1 MLIRAV
7 SRSRVDQR
15 GFTLA
20 ELLVAVAMIGL
31 VMAGLLT
38 LLTTGSV
45 SYLTGTNQV
54 ATQSA
59 LRLTLERMTR
69 EIREAG
75 YNTTGLPLC
84 TPPPVPAP
92 CMDSIINATATSF
105 TIQNDWNGNG
115 LIQPAIVVPVAFA
128 FGNVQRGE
136 QTTYSIAGSTL
147 QRQESGVDAAAQT
160 LVTNVAQASLGGAA
174 QPFFQYLD
182 ADGNVLP
189 TPIANPS
196 LNQSN
201 IRAVVV
207 NFQAGVQGLTP
218 QSWQAGAI
226 QVTMSDR
233 IRLRNR

>member
-1 MLIRAV
+1 MLIRTM
-7 SRSRVDQR
+7 SRSREDQR

-20 ELLVAVAMIGL
+20 ELLVAIAIMGL

-54 ATQSA
+54 ETQSA

-75 YNTTGLPLC
+75 YNPTGLPLC
-84 TPPPVPAP
+84 TPPPVPAA

-105 TIQNDWNGNG
+105 TIQNDWNGSG
-115 LIQPAIVVPVAFA
+115 LIEPGITVLVPFS

-136 QTTYSIAGSTL
+136 RITYSIVGGTL
-147 QRQESGVDAAAQT
+147 QRQESAVDAGAQT
-160 LVTNVAQASLGGAA
+160 FVTNVVQASLGGAP

-196 LNQSN
+196 QNQSN
-201 IRAVVV
+201 IRAIVV
-207 NFQAGVQGLTP
+207 NFQAGVQGVTP

-226 QVTMSDR
+226 QV
-233 IRLRNR
+233 

>member
-7 SRSRVDQR
+7 SRSRGDQR

-84 TPPPVPAP
+84 TPPPVPAA

-105 TIQNDWNGNG
+105 TIQNDWNGVNG
-115 LIQPAIVVPVAFA
+115 IEPGVTVAEVYS
-128 FGNVQRGE
+128 FGNVQQGE
-136 QTTYSIAGSTL
+136 QITYSIAGNTL
-147 QRQESGVDAAAQT
+147 QRQESTVDAGAQT
-160 LVTNVAQASLGGAA
+160 LVTNVVQASLGGVP

-182 ADGNVLP
+182 VDGNVIP
-189 TPIANPS
+189 TPIASPS
-196 LNQSN
+196 QNQSN

-207 NFQAGVQGLTP
+207 NFQAGVQGVTP

-226 QVTMSDR
+226 QVTMSDQ

>member
-1 MLIRAV
+1 MLIGTV
-7 SRSRVDQR
+7 SRSRGDQR
-15 GFTLA
+15 GFTLT
-20 ELLVAVAMIGL
+20 ELLVAIAIIGL

-38 LLTTGSV
+38 MLTTGST

-54 ATQSA
+54 ETQSA

-75 YNTTGLPLC
+75 YNPTALPLC
-84 TPPPVPAP
+84 TPPPVPAA

-105 TIQNDWNGNG
+105 TIQNDWNGVNG
-115 LIQPAIVVPVAFA
+115 IEPGVTVAVVYS
-128 FGNVQRGE
+128 FGNVQQGE
-136 QTTYSIAGSTL
+136 QITYSIAANIL
-147 QRQESGVDAAAQT
+147 RRQESTVDAAAQT
-160 LVTNVAQASLGGAA
+160 LVTNVVQASLGGAL

-182 ADGNVLP
+182 VDGNVIP

-196 LNQSN
+196 QNQSN

-207 NFQAGVQGLTP
+207 NFQAGVQGVTP

-226 QVTMSDR
+226 QVTMSDQ